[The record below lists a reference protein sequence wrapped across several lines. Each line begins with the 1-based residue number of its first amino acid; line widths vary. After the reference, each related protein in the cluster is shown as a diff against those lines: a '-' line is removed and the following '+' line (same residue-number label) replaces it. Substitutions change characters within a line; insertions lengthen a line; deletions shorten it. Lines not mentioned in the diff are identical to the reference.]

1 MPHRPEQGKGP
12 MSELTKDQ
20 RLQLLAALVDGNS
33 ERACER
39 LTGVGRPTISRFAL
53 RLGRAAWNLHNAMA
67 HDLHVSLVEM
77 DEVWSYCAK
86 KQARVTPA
94 EHNAGLGEAY
104 TFVGLAMPSRYVIGW
119 KVGKRDQATTDA
131 FIADMRARLVTMPA
145 ITSDGLAAYVSAV
158 GASFGPG
165 VDYGQ
170 TIKNYSKSGRKDD
183 DHRYEPPR
191 VPFITKKSIFGA
203 PDMGRA
209 TTAHV
214 ERNHGTM
221 RHHIGRMRR
230 LVYAFSKRP
239 EHHAAAVSLCYCHYN
254 LCWILRTTRVTP
266 AMAVGVAR
274 GPWELPELLDAL
286 LSVPE
291 TGTPRAKP
299 LAPRIPEGPARELPN
314 GRGFLRI
321 VPSGGAPPAAP
332 PPAPAPPATPA
343 VAASS
348 GALVLP
354 AAPPAPVDDRQ
365 LDLLGWRPK
374 PKPEAPALPAPE
386 PPPARPKAKRLDMT
400 PDQLSLLFGIDLD
413 PEKP

>member
-1 MPHRPEQGKGP
+1 MGAILLPPEK
-12 MSELTKDQ
+12 
-20 RLQLLAALVDGNS
+20 RLAVLAALVDGNS

-39 LTGVGRPTISRFAL
+39 LTGVNRETVGRFAL
-53 RLGRAAWNLHNAMA
+53 RLGRAAENLHNAMA
-67 HDLHVSLVEM
+67 HDLAVSLIEM
-77 DEVWSYCAK
+77 DEVWSYVSLK
-86 KQARVTPA
+86 DARA
-94 EHNAGLGEAY
+94 SDEQRAAGLGEAY
-104 TFVGLAMPSRYVIGW
+104 TFVGLAMPSRYVVAW
-119 KVGKRDQATTDA
+119 KVGRRDQVTTDA

-145 ITSDGLAAYVSAV
+145 ITSDGLAAYPSAV

-170 TIKNYSKSGRKDD
+170 TIKNYTKSGRKDD

-254 LCWILRTTRVTP
+254 LCHVLRTTRVTP
-266 AMAVGVAR
+266 ALAVGATTR
-274 GPWELPELLDAL
+274 LWELPELLDAL

-291 TGTPRAKP
+291 TAVPEKKP
-299 LAPRIPEGPARELPN
+299 LRILKPAEPARELPN
-314 GRGFLRI
+314 GRGFLRL
-321 VPSGGAPPAAP
+321 VPSGGAPVAP
-332 PPAPAPPATPA
+332 PPAPAPPAAPA
-343 VAASS
+343 VAVGSAS
-348 GALVLP
+348 GP
-354 AAPPAPVDDRQ
+354 AAPPGVETPAPAPAADRQ
-365 LDLLGWRPK
+365 LDLLAWHPK
-374 PKPEAPALPAPE
+374 PKGTPAPE
-386 PPPARPKAKRLDMT
+386 PPASVAPARPKAKRLDMT
-400 PDQLSLLFGIDLD
+400 PDQLGLLFGIDLD
-413 PEKP
+413 PEPK